1 MNKSQLIDE
10 LAERFDGNRKVAT
23 HALDSVVDVITRS
36 VSTGERVVITGFGV
50 FERSVRKAGTARN
63 PRTGETVKT
72 RDKFVAKFRPGS
84 ELKDVVSGAR
94 IARRRVADSLSVV
107 PATAATAAES
117 ATRAAA
123 TGLRAAADVAR
134 GVSGTTPVAAAR
146 KSTAANATATAR
158 PASAKK
164 TSAKKTTAKK
174 TSAAK
179 KTTAKK
185 TSAAKKTTAK
195 KTSAAKKTLGGEED
209 QRCQEGAGEEVRDQ
223 EVRRQEDHGKEGAGE
238 EVRDQEVRRQ
248 EDHGKE
254 GAGQEDR
261 GQEVRRQEDHGQ
273 EDQRGEEDYCEEG
286 HPLGVVTDQSGSV
299 TRVKKLTRW
308 AEPEPVVWM
317 RTRCPTRVRSSPP
330 ASKASAEYGN
340 SIPSSSSTEPDRVTG
355 SKLATVA
362 CTAVA

>member
-1 MNKSQLIDE
+1 MSLCQRWFLPSVQRESGCRPGRPHSLGDAVNKSQLIDE

-174 TSAAK
+174 TSA
-179 KTTAKK
+179 
-185 TSAAKKTTAK
+185 
-195 KTSAAKKTLGGEED
+195 
-209 QRCQEGAGEEVRDQ
+209 
-223 EVRRQEDHGKEGAGE
+223 RR
-238 EVRDQEVRRQ
+238 RRRPRRP
-248 EDHGKE
+248 
-254 GAGQEDR
+254 ALRRRPRRR
-261 GQEVRRQEDHGQ
+261 GRPALPRR
-273 EDQRGEEDYCEEG
+273 RRRRSPRPRS
-286 HPLGVVTDQSGSV
+286 PLPRRPRQG
-299 TRVKKLTRW
+299 RR
-308 AEPEPVVWM
+308 
-317 RTRCPTRVRSSPP
+317 RRRSPRPRSPP
-330 ASKASAEYGN
+330 PRRPRQGRRRRRSPRPRSPLPRRPRQGRRRRRSPRPRSPPPRRPRRGRHRPRRPARRRRLLRGRPPAE
-340 SIPSSSSTEPDRVTG
+340 SSLISR
-355 SKLATVA
+355 AA
-362 CTAVA
+362 

>member
-36 VSTGERVVITGFGV
+36 VSTGEKVVITGFGV

-117 ATRAAA
+117 ATRVAA

-146 KSTAANATATAR
+146 KSTAANATAAAR

-164 TSAKKTTAKK
+164 TSAKKTSAKKASAKK
-174 TSAAK
+174 TSA
-179 KTTAKK
+179 KK
-185 TSAAKKTTAK
+185 TSAKKTVGQEGVGQEDQRCQED
-195 KTSAAKKTLGGEED
+195 LGGEED
-209 QRCQEGAGEEVRDQ
+209 QRSQEGAGEEVRDQ
-223 EVRRQEDHGKEGAGE
+223 EVRRQEDHSKEGTGE

-248 EDHGKE
+248 EDHSKE
-254 GAGQEDR
+254 GTGE
-261 GQEVRRQEDHGQ
+261 EVRRQEVGRQEDHRE
-273 EDQRGEEDYCEEG
+273 EDQRGEEVNPEEDHPEEDHPEEG
-286 HPLGVVTDQSGSV
+286 HPLEASATEVDRRCRCEDR
-299 TRVKKLTRW
+299 RVSFAHRRG
-308 AEPEPVVWM
+308 
-317 RTRCPTRVRSSPP
+317 RTPPPRRSSRPTGIVISP
-330 ASKASAEYGN
+330 AA
-340 SIPSSSSTEPDRVTG
+340 
-355 SKLATVA
+355 
-362 CTAVA
+362 